1 MKVLGGGGRLV
12 SALVSAAV
20 ALAPAAAV
28 TGAVTPAAAAQC
40 PDGSLRCVDA
50 VIRQMRRRFS
60 PLASSCDHDVIF
72 ALSYLRT
79 TEEYRRT
86 VSTQPDFFDD
96 TAFVNTEDVVFADYY
111 FRAYDAWHGGRRAS
125 VPPAW
130 RIAFEAADGRD
141 VTGAGNL
148 LLGINAHINHDLAFA
163 LAGLL
168 AAQGMTT
175 AGGDSRKADHDK
187 VNEILRRV
195 QQPLLAEAARR
206 FDPTIDDA
214 QVGGTGLDDDALFQ
228 SIVAWRERAWQNAVR
243 LAQATT
249 EAERQ
254 VVADSVARQAADEAT
269 TIRASSSYGTPPN
282 PPDSSARHDY
292 CAAHWNDR

>member
-1 MKVLGGGGRLV
+1 MRVRGGRLLYV
-12 SALVSAAV
+12 LVSAAV
-20 ALAPAAAV
+20 VLAPAAAV
-28 TGAVTPAAAAQC
+28 TGTAVPAAAAKC

-50 VIRQMRRRFS
+50 VIREMRKRFS
-60 PLASSCDHDVIF
+60 PLASSCDHDAIF

-86 VSTQPDFFDD
+86 VAEQPDFFDD

-111 FRAYDAWHGGRRAS
+111 FRAYDAWHGGTPAS

-130 RIAFEAADGRD
+130 RIAFEAADERG

-163 LAGLL
+163 LAELLRARGL
-168 AAQGMTT
+168 TT
-175 AGGDSRKADHDK
+175 AEGDSRKADHDK

-195 QQPLLAEAARR
+195 QQPLLAELARR

-214 QVGGTGLDDDALFQ
+214 QVDGTGLDDEALFQ
-228 SIVAWRERAWQNAVR
+228 SIVVWRERAWQNAVR
-243 LAQATT
+243 LAEATT
-249 EAERQ
+249 DAERQ
-254 VVADSVARQAADEAT
+254 LVADSIARQAADEAT

-282 PPDSSARHDY
+282 PADSGARDDY